1 LVLVPQEALTML
13 DPKAMAQKLKALLAG
28 RPAPPVT
35 PPAVLAVQIQARLQ
49 KASPALPGEGSEA
62 LDPLAAYDALWTTI
76 ARSEGVPAAKMKVDR
91 IGPTSQRRLFGWTPD
106 LRWYDLLLVNS
117 SAGKDSLAMLDVF
130 DDLAAAQGVRDRIL
144 VIHCDLG
151 RVEHPGVRELA
162 EEHAVQKGLPFVAVE
177 PTTRGQKKDLIH
189 RFEASLKTE
198 KGSFP
203 GFGTRYCTSEFKTAE
218 AMGYVKA
225 WVTER
230 FGAGDLRK
238 KLGRRVRVLNLLGLR
253 AEESDARAGRG
264 FKLKDETETRWVVHE
279 WLPIQGWKE
288 EQVWARI
295 EQSGLRYHP
304 AYDVGF
310 KRLSCRLCPLAANE
324 DVKLAALVYPE
335 MAEEIVALER
345 KYPHKKPFKEKVSLQ
360 HLRAEAERDPTLRA
374 VAERARRILGEE
386 G

>member
-1 LVLVPQEALTML
+1 MSPEELA
-13 DPKAMAQKLKALLAG
+13 KKLQARAVAPVVSPVVLAG
-28 RPAPPVT
+28 
-35 PPAVLAVQIQARLQ
+35 QIQARAQ
-49 KASPALPGEGSEA
+49 GVRGQGTEA
-62 LDPLAAYDALWTTI
+62 LDPLLAYDELWRTI
-76 ARSEGVPAAKMKVDR
+76 ARSEGVSPEKMKVDR
-91 IGPTSQRRLFGWTPD
+91 IGLASQRRLFAWQPD
-106 LRWYDLLLVNS
+106 LRWYDLLLINS

-130 DDLAAAQGVRDRIL
+130 DELATAAGVRDRIL
-144 VIHCDLG
+144 VLHCDLG

-177 PTTRGQKKDLIH
+177 PTTRGEKKDLIE
-189 RFEASLKTE
+189 RFEASLKTA

-264 FKLKDETETRWVVHE
+264 FKLKDETETRWAVHE

-288 EQVWARI
+288 PEVWDRI
-295 EQSGLRYHP
+295 AKSGLRYHP

-310 KRLSCRLCPLAANE
+310 KRLSCRLCPLAGNE

-335 MAEEIVALER
+335 MTEEIIGLER

-360 HLRAEAERDPTLRA
+360 ALRAEAMLDPEMRA
-374 VAERARRILGEE
+374 IAQRARQVLKDQG
-386 G
+386 